1 MASKKKP
8 TMNEVRNVI
17 NNILI
22 DLSHFRNAISR
33 LDGVISSYIDFNG
46 NKEEWVKFV
55 ESKIEKDKKED
66 NKDDNKS

>member
-55 ESKIEKDKKED
+55 ENKIEKDKKED